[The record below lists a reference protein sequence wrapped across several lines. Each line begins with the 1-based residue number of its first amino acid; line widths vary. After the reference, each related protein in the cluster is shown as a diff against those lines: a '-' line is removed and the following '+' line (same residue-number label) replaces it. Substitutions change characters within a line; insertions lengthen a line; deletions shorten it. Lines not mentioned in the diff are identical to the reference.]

1 MPVSTIEAIILGM
14 IQGLTEF
21 LPVSSSG
28 HLTLAQHLL
37 GFENLDRMIP
47 FDLVCHM
54 GTLFAILIV
63 FKDQIFD
70 LLRGNTQKL
79 AQIAIGTLPL
89 FPILLILK
97 KIESLYD
104 RVELLGAFFLV
115 TALLLWLGVK
125 FGTVKSKEERQ
136 KHWMRDPLVIG
147 IFQTLA
153 LLPGISRSGSTI
165 SSARLLG
172 WKTDDALSFSFLLAI
187 PAILGGT
194 ALKTLQLVSGSDSEI
209 LPLSWK
215 IYLSGLI
222 TSFIFGVI
230 ALKIL
235 IRVAANQKMMY
246 FVWYCLI
253 LGLGSLIYFL

>member
-1 MPVSTIEAIILGM
+1 
-14 IQGLTEF
+14 
-21 LPVSSSG
+21 
-28 HLTLAQHLL
+28 
-37 GFENLDRMIP
+37 MIP

-63 FKDQIFD
+63 FKDQIMELFS
-70 LLRGNTQKL
+70 GKSQKL
-79 AQIAIGTLPL
+79 LQIVIGTLPL

-97 KIESLYD
+97 QVESLYD
-104 RVELLGAFFLV
+104 RVELLGAFFLI

-125 FGTVKSKEERQ
+125 FGSDKSPEERQ
-136 KHWMRDPLVIG
+136 KHWIRDPLLIG

-153 LLPGISRSGSTI
+153 LLPGVSRSGSTI

-172 WKTDDALSFSFLLAI
+172 WKTEDALSFSFLLAI

-194 ALKTLQLVSGSDSEI
+194 TLKTLQLLTRTGNEI
-209 LPLSWK
+209 LSLSWGA
-215 IYLSGLI
+215 YLSGFV